1 MAEKLEAYLHTHFGY
16 HEFQEGQHEIITDV
30 LNDHDVLGV
39 LPTGSGKSLCYQLP
53 AKILPGI
60 TIVISPLISL
70 MIDQVKQMK
79 AYAYKEVEAIHSFQS
94 WKDKQ
99 QILQQIHKYKL
110 LFMSPELLQSKE
122 IQHKMKQVT
131 ISLFVIDEAHCISQW
146 GHDFRPDYLRLQNI
160 LKDFK
165 ETPVLALTATAS
177 ARVQNDIA
185 RALKRSSMK
194 KHIYSIE
201 RHNIS
206 LVVEQIAEEE
216 TEKKERLTTYITK
229 CAAPTIIYFSSRI
242 KAEEIAL
249 YLHHKFPDRQVAY
262 YHAGMQ
268 QEERMQ
274 IQQQFLYNQLDI
286 ICSTSAFGMGINK
299 SNIHLVIHY
308 HIPTQ
313 LESFVQEIGRAGRD
327 GEPSLSVVLYRKSEK
342 QIPLRII
349 QNELPTL
356 EETTIVCDYLQK
368 LASEGGRLPSYSE
381 ELAQKLQI
389 NEVNWRFLMFQLEHR
404 NIIKDGVLESSPK
417 KWEKTVTEIT
427 TFSRS
432 HYLNKQQEVWK
443 LINWMEGTTC
453 LRTSLY
459 SHFQESVQKKEEN
472 CCSNCG
478 IILNEFISDTAW
490 RTDRNAPAK
499 HWRDELR
506 SLLLEGA
513 EE

>member
-1 MAEKLEAYLHTHFGY
+1 MDEKLETYLHTYFGY
-16 HEFQEGQHEIITDV
+16 HEFQQGQREIITDV
-30 LNDHDVLGV
+30 LKGQDVLGV

-53 AKILPGI
+53 AKILPGL

-79 AYAYKEVEAIHSFQS
+79 AYAYKEVEALHSFQA

-99 QILQQIHKYKL
+99 QILQQMNEYKL
-110 LFMSPELLQSKE
+110 LFMSPELLQNKE

-146 GHDFRPDYLRLQNI
+146 GHDFRPDYLRLRNI
-160 LKDFK
+160 FAAYQ
-165 ETPVLALTATAS
+165 ESPVLALTATAS
-177 ARVQNDIA
+177 SKVQNDIEH
-185 RALKRSSMK
+185 ALERVPMQ
-194 KHIYSIE
+194 KHTYSIE

-206 LVVEQIAEEE
+206 LVVEQITEGE
-216 TEKKERLTTYITK
+216 TEKKERLITYLTK
-229 CAAPTIIYFSSRI
+229 CPAPTIIYFSSRM
-242 KAEEIAL
+242 KAEEISSYIHDKL
-249 YLHHKFPDRQVAY
+249 PDRQVAY

-327 GEPSLSVVLYRKSEK
+327 GKPSLSVVLYRKSEK
-342 QIPLRII
+342 QIPLTII
-349 QNELPTL
+349 QNEVPTM
-356 EETTIVCDYLQK
+356 EEITVVCDYLQN
-368 LASEGGRLPSYSE
+368 LASQGESVPSFSE
-381 ELAQKLQI
+381 ELSQKLQI
-389 NEVNWRFLMFQLEHR
+389 NEVNWRFLMFQLEYR
-404 NIIKDGVLESSPK
+404 KMMKDGVLESAPE
-417 KWEKTVTEIT
+417 KWEKIIEEIT

-432 HYLNKQQEVWK
+432 HYLNKQKEVWK

-459 SHFQESVQKKEEN
+459 RHFQEHVQKKEKN

-478 IILNEFISDTAW
+478 VAIHEFADSTVRKTTQNGPSKNW
-490 RTDRNAPAK
+490 Q
-499 HWRDELR
+499 DELR
-506 SLLLEGA
+506 SLLLEGV
-513 EE
+513 